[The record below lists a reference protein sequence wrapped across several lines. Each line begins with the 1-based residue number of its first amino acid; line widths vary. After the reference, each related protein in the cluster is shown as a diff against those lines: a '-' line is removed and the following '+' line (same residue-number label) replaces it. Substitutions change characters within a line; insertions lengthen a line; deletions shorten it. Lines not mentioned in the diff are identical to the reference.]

1 MLFVM
6 NPLLTAS
13 LCGTALGLLFW
24 RFGVPGGPVVGA
36 MLGTGAYQLLAA
48 SRALSPVWA
57 DLTIQIAAGILIGLS
72 FNRELAQTARAAF
85 PWAVA
90 CGLAYVGVSVLMAL
104 IVHRFSPIGLTTS
117 LFGLA
122 PGGITGMGVLAQAEG
137 GKPAIVGLFHTV
149 RVILT
154 FLLVPI
160 LARLIQR

>member
-1 MLFVM
+1 MLIPM

-13 LCGTALGLLFW
+13 FFGTALGLLFW

-36 MLGTGAYQLLAA
+36 MLGTGVYQLVAA
-48 SRALSPVWA
+48 SRATAPA
-57 DLTIQIAAGILIGLS
+57 GFDLVIQIAAGVLIGLS
-72 FNRELAQTARAAF
+72 FNREILQATKASF
-85 PWAVA
+85 PWALACAVA
-90 CGLAYVGVSVLMAL
+90 YIVVSVILAL

-117 LFGLA
+117 LFSLA

-154 FLLVPI
+154 FLLVP
-160 LARLIQR
+160 LLVRWLR